1 MDECECYSC
10 MKSIGSL
17 GKRCFGV
24 VKRNLKAEDSTG
36 RTTQD
41 AFNFICTYMKGP
53 IHNRLDTSMG
63 ETEEWKTRMRA
74 RNEG

>member
-17 GKRCFGV
+17 GKRYSGV

-36 RTTQD
+36 LTTQD

-53 IHNRLDTSMG
+53 IQNRLDT
-63 ETEEWKTRMRA
+63 TWVRLEWKTRMRA